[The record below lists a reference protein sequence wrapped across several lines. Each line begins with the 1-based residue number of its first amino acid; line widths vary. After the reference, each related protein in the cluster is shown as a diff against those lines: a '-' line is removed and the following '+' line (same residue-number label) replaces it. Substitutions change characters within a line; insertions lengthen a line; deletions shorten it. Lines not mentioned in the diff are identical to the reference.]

1 MISEVDIEQKI
12 LKEHAEERQ
21 PCEVW
26 SRVMGYLRPT
36 SGYNKGK
43 IGEFNERKFF
53 KEPKPEDIQR

>member
-26 SRVMGYLRPT
+26 SRVMGGL
-36 SGYNKGK
+36 
-43 IGEFNERKFF
+43 
-53 KEPKPEDIQR
+53 

>member
-26 SRVMGYLRPT
+26 SRV
-36 SGYNKGK
+36 K
-43 IGEFNERKFF
+43 
-53 KEPKPEDIQR
+53 